1 MEKKTADKI
10 MAKGTLRKE
19 IRIYI
24 QEQIA
29 CGRFKAGDRVVE
41 TQLAKELNVSQ
52 APVRE
57 AILELASMGILEER
71 PYSGSFVPS
80 ASHENA
86 PPSSIH
92 YQYIQAAFCW

>member
-29 CGRFKAGDRVVE
+29 CGRSKRGTE
-41 TQLAKELNVSQ
+41 S
-52 APVRE
+52 
-57 AILELASMGILEER
+57 
-71 PYSGSFVPS
+71 
-80 ASHENA
+80 
-86 PPSSIH
+86 
-92 YQYIQAAFCW
+92 